1 VVDNLPGWKTSLKNK
16 AGHLIIV
23 RVVLSAIP
31 IYLMIVMDL
40 PKWVL
45 LKAIDK
51 KKNVVFCARTT
62 KMLMR

>member
-1 VVDNLPGWKTSLKNK
+1 MNK

-31 IYLMIVMDL
+31 IYLMIAMDL